1 MADQKGKNMKI
12 LEKVKIEKLS
22 FPIDGVYNYNALI
35 FRSVDG
41 GKTFLHCGYGKY
53 CKTFEEAEAYK
64 NEIET
69 A

>member
-53 CKTFEEAEAYK
+53 CKTFEEAEAYNYEMLK
-64 NEIET
+64 T
-69 A
+69 

>member
-1 MADQKGKNMKI
+1 MVDQKGKNMKI

-41 GKTFLHCGYGKY
+41 GKTFLHCG
-53 CKTFEEAEAYK
+53 
-64 NEIET
+64 
-69 A
+69 